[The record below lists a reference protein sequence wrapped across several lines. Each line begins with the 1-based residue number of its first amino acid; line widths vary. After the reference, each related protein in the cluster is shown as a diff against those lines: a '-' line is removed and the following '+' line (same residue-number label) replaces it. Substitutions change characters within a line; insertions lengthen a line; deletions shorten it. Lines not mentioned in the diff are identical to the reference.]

1 MTRTIP
7 YIFFLTVALLGC
19 SDISNPKKSSTNF
32 TTFEM
37 SCTNGWMDGFSIVV
51 DSNKTY
57 FFQGP
62 IDTTYYGQLS
72 EDLVGLINST
82 VSHIKQG
89 NIQSID
95 TNCDDCP
102 ALAIKIVSDVDTT
115 RIKQFGQLDTLL
127 SPVIEALQNFKTQ
140 GTHKILQAQ
149 LMNETKW
156 IVIPPHPDI
165 PDPIIFTTE

>member
-1 MTRTIP
+1 M
-7 YIFFLTVALLGC
+7 
-19 SDISNPKKSSTNF
+19 SSTN
-32 TTFEM
+32 
-37 SCTNGWMDGFSIVV
+37 GWQAGFSFVV
-51 DSNKTY
+51 DSNNTY
-57 FFQGP
+57 FFQGS

-72 EDLVGLINST
+72 DELVGLINST
-82 VSHIKQG
+82 VSHIKLG

-102 ALAIKIVSDVDTT
+102 ALAIKIISDIDTI
-115 RIKQFGQLDTLL
+115 RIKQFGQLDTLF

-156 IVIPPHPDI
+156 IVTPPHPDI
-165 PDPIIFTTE
+165 SGPIIFTTE